1 RSDVCSSDLIL
12 HGLADRYAEHH
23 QVTYTD
29 DALRAAVEL
38 SDRYITDRF
47 LPDKAIDLIDQAG
60 ARLSLKRGPVDG
72 PAVDVEALRSKLA
85 ELEAEK
91 NSAVNAENYERAG
104 ELRDKVQ
111 EVSQQ
116 LAESSARPSVSSTVV
131 DDAAIAEMVS
141 RATGIPAARM
151 TE

>member
-1 RSDVCSSDLIL
+1 GATTLKEYRTIEKDSALERRFQPVTIGEPSIEDAAEIL

-23 QVTYTD
+23 QVTYTY

-91 NSAVNAENYERAG
+91 NSAV
-104 ELRDKVQ
+104 
-111 EVSQQ
+111 
-116 LAESSARPSVSSTVV
+116 
-131 DDAAIAEMVS
+131 
-141 RATGIPAARM
+141 
-151 TE
+151 